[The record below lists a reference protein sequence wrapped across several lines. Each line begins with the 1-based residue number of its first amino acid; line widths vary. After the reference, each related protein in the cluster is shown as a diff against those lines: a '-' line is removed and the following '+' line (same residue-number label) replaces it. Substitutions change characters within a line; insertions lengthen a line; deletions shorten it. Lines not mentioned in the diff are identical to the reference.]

1 MIYGYS
7 FDYKSEGNAYFR
19 KEHRYVICNNKN
31 VVNNID
37 NNIFITFATIVLIQY
52 DIFET
57 RDGK

>member
-1 MIYGYS
+1 MDT
-7 FDYKSEGNAYFR
+7 DYKSEGNAYFR